1 MQDQMGHDQTE
12 QDQSGAVD
20 YYASFQAYLLT
31 EKRVLQNTFLA
42 YKRDIDQFG
51 LFLKQK
57 RVPVDRCKKDHLKGF
72 LKHLKDQG
80 LSAKSLSRKISS
92 IKRFFDFLNLRY
104 ELPNIS
110 SALIFP
116 KIEQTLPNYL
126 SETELKK
133 LLLTANLDHSIKAQ
147 RNKVML
153 YLLYATGVR
162 VSELVNLTFDQIHFD
177 TGFIQLVGKGNKE
190 RSIPLP
196 KNILELL
203 RYYMDNIHP
212 KLIPLDVNID
222 RKKQNFI
229 FVTLHK
235 NQIKPMSRQLFWMA
249 LKKILS
255 KANIKKNISPHSL
268 RHSLATH
275 LLKNGA
281 DIRSLQLILG
291 HENLATVQIY
301 THLENKEVR
310 KVYDEKH
317 PRA

>member
-1 MQDQMGHDQTE
+1 M
-12 QDQSGAVD
+12 QDQSGAID
-20 YYASFQAYLLT
+20 YYANFQAYLLT
-31 EKRVLQNTFLA
+31 EKRVSQNTFLA

-51 LFLKQK
+51 LFLKQR
-57 RVPVDRCKKDHLKGF
+57 RVDIIRCKKDHMKAF
-72 LKHLKDQG
+72 LKNLKDQG

-92 IKRFFDFLNLRY
+92 IKRFFDFLNTKY
-104 ELPNIS
+104 EVPNLS
-110 SALIFP
+110 STLTFP
-116 KIEQTLPNYL
+116 KIEKTLPNYL
-126 SETELKK
+126 SESELKK
-133 LLLTANLDHSIKAQ
+133 LLNAANLDHSIKGQ

-177 TGFIQLVGKGNKE
+177 TGFLQLIGKGNKE

-203 RYYMDNIHP
+203 RYYREQIYP
-212 KLIPLDVNID
+212 KLIPVNIKAD
-222 RKKQNFI
+222 SKQQNFI
-229 FVTLHK
+229 FITLHK
-235 NQIKPMSRQLFWMA
+235 NHVKPMSRQLFWLA
-249 LKKILS
+249 LKKILVKS
-255 KANIKKNISPHSL
+255 NILKNISPHSL

-275 LLKNGA
+275 LFEKGA

-291 HENLATVQIY
+291 HENLSTVQIY
-301 THLENKEVR
+301 THLENKQVR

>member
-1 MQDQMGHDQTE
+1 MQDQSGA
-12 QDQSGAVD
+12 QSGAVD
-20 YYASFQAYLLT
+20 YFASFQTYLLT

-42 YKRDIDQFG
+42 YKRDLEQFN

-57 RVPVDRCKKDHLKGF
+57 RVDVDRCKKDHLKGF
-72 LKHLKDQG
+72 LKSLKDQG

-92 IKRFFDFLNLRY
+92 LKLYFGFLNSRY
-104 ELPNIS
+104 DLGNLAT
-110 SALIFP
+110 ALVFP

-126 SETELKK
+126 SEVDIQK
-133 LLLTANLDHSIKAQ
+133 LLACANKDHSIKGQ

-162 VSELVNLTFDQIHFD
+162 VSELVNLTFDQIKFD
-177 TGFIQLVGKGNKE
+177 TGFVQLIGKGNKE
-190 RSIPLP
+190 RAIPLP
-196 KNILELL
+196 KNILEMLHN
-203 RYYMDNIHP
+203 YIEHIYP
-212 KLIPLDVNID
+212 KLIPDKIELDP
-222 RKKQNFI
+222 KQNFV

-235 NQIKPMSRQLFWMA
+235 QRIKPITRQLFWLA

-255 KANIKKNISPHSL
+255 KANILKRISPHSL

-281 DIRSLQLILG
+281 DIRSLQMILG
-291 HENLATVQIY
+291 HENLSTVQIY

-310 KVYDEKH
+310 KIYDEKH

>member
-1 MQDQMGHDQTE
+1 M
-12 QDQSGAVD
+12 QDQSGVID
-20 YYASFQAYLLT
+20 YYANFQAYLLT
-31 EKRVLQNTFLA
+31 EKRVSQNTFLA
-42 YKRDIDQFG
+42 YKRDVDQFG
-51 LFLKQK
+51 LFLKQR
-57 RVPVDRCKKDHLKGF
+57 RVEIGRCKKDHLKAF
-72 LKHLKDQG
+72 LKNLKDQG

-92 IKRFFDFLNLRY
+92 IKRFFDFLNTKY
-104 ELPNIS
+104 EVPNIS
-110 SALIFP
+110 STLTFP
-116 KIEQTLPNYL
+116 KIEKTLPNYL
-126 SETELKK
+126 SESELKK
-133 LLLTANLDHSIKAQ
+133 LLNAANLDHSIKGQ

-203 RYYMDNIHP
+203 IYYRDQIYP
-212 KLIPLDVNID
+212 KLIPSNVFADN
-222 RKKQNFI
+222 KQPNFVFI
-229 FVTLHK
+229 TLHK
-235 NQIKPMSRQLFWMA
+235 NQLKHMSRQLFWLA
-249 LKKILS
+249 LKKILVKS
-255 KANIKKNISPHSL
+255 NILKNISPHSL

-275 LLKNGA
+275 LFEKGA

-291 HENLATVQIY
+291 HENLSTVQIY
-301 THLENKEVR
+301 THLENKQVR

>member
-1 MQDQMGHDQTE
+1 MQDQNGV
-12 QDQSGAVD
+12 SD
-20 YYASFQAYLLT
+20 YFESFKTYLIT

-42 YKRDIDQFG
+42 YKRDIDQFY
-51 LFLKQK
+51 LFLKQ
-57 RVPVDRCKKDHLKGF
+57 RRLDVDRCKKEHLKNF
-72 LKHLKDQG
+72 LKELKTQG

-92 IKRFFDFLNLRY
+92 LKRYFDFLNLRY
-104 ELPNIS
+104 KIPNIA

-116 KIEQTLPNYL
+116 KTEKTLPNYL
-126 SETELKK
+126 SEPELKK
-133 LLLTANLDHSIKAQ
+133 LLVAANKDHSLKGQ

-153 YLLYATGVR
+153 YLLYASGVR
-162 VSELVNLTFDQIHFD
+162 VSELVNMTFEQIHFD
-177 TGFIQLVGKGNKE
+177 TGFIQLMGKGNKE

-203 RYYMDNIHP
+203 RYYTEHIYP
-212 KLIPLDVNID
+212 KLVPSCTE
-222 RKKQNFI
+222 KQSYI

-235 NQIKPMSRQLFWMA
+235 NKVKPITRQLFWLA
-249 LKKILS
+249 LKKILK
-255 KANIKKNISPHSL
+255 KANIVKNVSPHSL

-281 DIRSLQLILG
+281 DIRSLQMILG

-301 THLENKEVR
+301 THLENRELR

>member
-1 MQDQMGHDQTE
+1 MQDQNGV
-12 QDQSGAVD
+12 SD
-20 YYASFQAYLLT
+20 YFESFKTYLIT

-42 YKRDIDQFG
+42 YKRDIDQFY
-51 LFLKQK
+51 LFLKQR
-57 RVPVDRCKKDHLKGF
+57 RVDVDRCKKEHLKNF
-72 LKHLKDQG
+72 LKELKTQG

-92 IKRFFDFLNLRY
+92 LKRYFDFLNLRY
-104 ELPNIS
+104 KIPNIAT
-110 SALIFP
+110 ALIFP
-116 KIEQTLPNYL
+116 KTEKTLPNYL
-126 SETELKK
+126 SESELKK
-133 LLLTANLDHSIKAQ
+133 LLMAANKDHSIKGQ

-153 YLLYATGVR
+153 YLLYASGVR
-162 VSELVNLTFDQIHFD
+162 VSELVNMTFEQIHFD
-177 TGFIQLVGKGNKE
+177 TGFLQLMGKGNKE

-203 RYYMDNIHP
+203 HYYSEQIYP
-212 KLIPLDVNID
+212 KLIPRGNEM
-222 RKKQNFI
+222 QNFV

-235 NQIKPMSRQLFWMA
+235 NRIKPITRQLFWLA
-249 LKKILS
+249 LKKIL
-255 KANIKKNISPHSL
+255 KRANILKNISPHSL

-281 DIRSLQLILG
+281 DIRSLQMILG

-310 KVYDEKH
+310 KIYDEKH

>member
-1 MQDQMGHDQTE
+1 MQDQI
-12 QDQSGAVD
+12 GAVD
-20 YYASFQAYLLT
+20 YYANFQTYLLT
-31 EKRVLQNTFLA
+31 EKRVSQNTFLA

-51 LFLKQK
+51 LFLKQR
-57 RVPVDRCKKDHLKGF
+57 RVEISSCKKDHLKAF
-72 LKHLKDQG
+72 LKDLKDQG

-92 IKRFFDFLNLRY
+92 IKRFFDFLNLKY
-104 ELPNIS
+104 DVPNIS
-110 SALIFP
+110 AALTFP
-116 KIEQTLPNYL
+116 KIEKTLPNYL
-126 SETELKK
+126 SESELKK
-133 LLLTANLDHSIKAQ
+133 LLNAANLDHSIKGQ

-203 RYYMDNIHP
+203 IYYRDQIYP
-212 KLIPLDVNID
+212 KLIPSGIHID
-222 RKKQNFI
+222 HKQQNFVFI
-229 FVTLHK
+229 TLHK
-235 NQIKPMSRQLFWMA
+235 NQIKHMSRQLFWLA
-249 LKKILS
+249 LKKILLKS
-255 KANIKKNISPHSL
+255 NILKNISPHSL

-275 LLKNGA
+275 LFEKGA

-301 THLENKEVR
+301 THLENKHVR
-310 KVYDEKH
+310 KIYDEKH

>member
-1 MQDQMGHDQTE
+1 M
-12 QDQSGAVD
+12 QDQSGSID
-20 YYASFQAYLLT
+20 YYSNFQAYLLT
-31 EKRVLQNTFLA
+31 EKRVSQNTFLA

-51 LFLKQK
+51 LFLKQR
-57 RVPVDRCKKDHLKGF
+57 RVEIIRCKKDHLKAF
-72 LKHLKDQG
+72 LKYLKDQG

-92 IKRFFDFLNLRY
+92 IKRLFDFLNSKY
-104 ELPNIS
+104 EVPNIS
-110 SALIFP
+110 SFLTFP
-116 KIEQTLPNYL
+116 KIEKTLPNYL
-126 SETELKK
+126 SESELKK
-133 LLLTANLDHSIKAQ
+133 LLNAANLDHSIKGQ

-203 RYYMDNIHP
+203 IYYKDQIYP
-212 KLIPLDVNID
+212 KLIPSDIHASVHVD
-222 RKKQNFI
+222 SKQKNFV

-235 NQIKPMSRQLFWMA
+235 NQIKHMSRQLFWLA
-249 LKKILS
+249 LKKILVKS
-255 KANIKKNISPHSL
+255 NILKNISPHSL

-275 LLKNGA
+275 LFEKGA

-291 HENLATVQIY
+291 HENLSTVQIY
-301 THLENKEVR
+301 THLENKQVR

>member
-1 MQDQMGHDQTE
+1 MRGVGTMQE
-12 QDQSGAVD
+12 QSGAID
-20 YYASFQAYLLT
+20 YYAGFQAYLLT
-31 EKRVLQNTFLA
+31 EKRVSQNTFLA
-42 YKRDIDQFG
+42 YKRDIEQLNQF
-51 LFLKQK
+51 LVKK
-57 RVPVDRCKKDHLKGF
+57 RVEIDRCRKDHLKSF
-72 LKHLKDQG
+72 LKELKDGG

-92 IKRFFDFLNLRY
+92 LKRFFDFLNSRY
-104 ELPNIS
+104 NLSNLGT
-110 SALIFP
+110 ALTFP
-116 KIEQTLPNYL
+116 KTEQTLPNYL
-126 SETELKK
+126 SESELQK
-133 LLLTANLDHSIKAQ
+133 LLAAANDDHSIKGQ

-153 YLLYATGVR
+153 YLIYASGMR

-177 TGFIQLVGKGNKE
+177 TGFIQLTGKGNKE

-203 RYYMDNIHP
+203 HYYTDHIHP
-212 KLIPLDVNID
+212 KLIPSGIRID
-222 RKKQNFI
+222 RKKQNFVFI
-229 FVTLHK
+229 TLHK
-235 NQIKPMSRQLFWMA
+235 GQIKSITRQLFWIA

-255 KANIKKNISPHSL
+255 RADILKNISPHSL

-301 THLENKEVR
+301 THLENKQVR
-310 KVYDEKH
+310 EIYDEKH

>member
-1 MQDQMGHDQTE
+1 M
-12 QDQSGAVD
+12 QDQSGAID
-20 YYASFQAYLLT
+20 YYANFHAYLLT
-31 EKRVLQNTFLA
+31 EKRVSQNTFLA

-51 LFLKQK
+51 LFLKQR
-57 RVPVDRCKKDHLKGF
+57 RVEVGRCKKDHLKAF

-92 IKRFFDFLNLRY
+92 IKRFYDFLNLKY
-104 ELPNIS
+104 EVPNVS
-110 SALIFP
+110 SALTFP
-116 KIEQTLPNYL
+116 KIEKTLPKYL
-126 SETELKK
+126 TESELKK
-133 LLLTANLDHSIKAQ
+133 LLNAANLDHSIKGQ

-203 RYYMDNIHP
+203 RYYREQIHP
-212 KLIPLDVNID
+212 KLIPANINID
-222 RKKQNFI
+222 RKQQNFI
-229 FVTLHK
+229 FITLHK
-235 NQIKPMSRQLFWMA
+235 NHIKPMSRQLFWLA
-249 LKKILS
+249 LKKILVKS
-255 KANIKKNISPHSL
+255 NILKNISPHSL

-275 LLKNGA
+275 LFEKGA
-281 DIRSLQLILG
+281 DITLVQLILG
-291 HENLATVQIY
+291 HENLSTVQIY
-301 THLENKEVR
+301 THLENKQVR